1 MLYSKKCKNC
11 HSKNALFNSQMGTF
25 DTFTSPLIAFFPHS
39 HLLQTRFEHFNFAV
53 VLIKRV
59 KHNSIFVAS

>member
-53 VLIKRV
+53 VLIK
-59 KHNSIFVAS
+59 